1 MVELT
6 EKNFKVAII
15 NLFEELKETMA
26 KEVKKDIMT
35 MSHEIENT
43 DKKIDNK

>member
-26 KEVKKDIMT
+26 KEVKKDIMI

-43 DKKIDNK
+43 DKKIDTK